1 MERHVVGVR
10 SAYVAIQLE
19 FELPINHHF
28 IVKKMLNLTPHL
40 TCHHGLVIRWLWTYV
55 VLLDFVSKN
64 CPLNKITSVT

>member
-28 IVKKMLNLTPHL
+28 IVKKNANFDTSLNMSS
-40 TCHHGLVIRWLWTYV
+40 W
-55 VLLDFVSKN
+55 VSHKMAMDL
-64 CPLNKITSVT
+64 CSFTRFCVQKLSFK